1 MIDPTKITNYNRN
14 QRELEEFLL
23 FCIMVAGK
31 SASGTAQKL
40 HQFLMRRE
48 NNESPLE
55 YVDALVHEELNL
67 DLDTAMRNV
76 RLGQYKRLGTAFRGI
91 LQFQNRLHEVSVEDL
106 ESISG
111 IGSKTAR
118 FFILHSRPNVSHAVL
133 DTHILKW
140 LREQGVDAPKS
151 TPPKKKYAELEKIF
165 LTFAWKNEITPAELD
180 LQIWK
185 SYSQK
190 PTK

>member
-1 MIDPTKITNYNRN
+1 MINPDQITNYNRN

-31 SASGTAQKL
+31 SAKGTAQKL

-91 LQFQNRLHEVSVEDL
+91 LKFQNRLHEVSVKDL

-111 IGSKTAR
+111 IGPKTAR
-118 FFILHSRPNVSHAVL
+118 FFVLHSRPNQQVAVL
-133 DTHILKW
+133 DTHILKYMYA
-140 LREQGVDAPKS
+140 QGYDVPKT
-151 TPPKKKYAELEKIF
+151 TPPKHKYGIIEEQF
-165 LTFAWKNEITPAELD
+165 LQLAHENNMSVADFD

-185 SYSQK
+185 SYRK
-190 PTK
+190 

>member
-67 DLDTAMRNV
+67 DLDIAMRNV

-140 LREQGVDAPKS
+140 LREQGFDAPKS